1 MGILL
6 LRRSTGSILYIY
18 PYFPTSAMVM
28 YWFINYL
35 EFFLTSLRRC
45 CAVVGR
51 TFDGRRWETGYCG
64 LKEAEGGIE
73 KKEPGRR
80 KTVRRADLRRKAR
93 QMGQDHL
100 SRALFKK
107 EVRWMEIAN
116 KEKVR
121 WFRYF
126 GWIRGRDICYFVIGF
141 SILI

>member
-1 MGILL
+1 
-6 LRRSTGSILYIY
+6 
-18 PYFPTSAMVM
+18 MVM

-64 LKEAEGGIE
+64 LKEAEEGIE

-93 QMGQDHL
+93 QMGLDHL
-100 SRALFKK
+100 CDDADKVFN
-107 EVRWMEIAN
+107 IATIIDN
-116 KEKVR
+116 GV
-121 WFRYF
+121 
-126 GWIRGRDICYFVIGF
+126 
-141 SILI
+141 SI